1 MSLQMQIYRVLSL
14 CSLLLNPFQN
24 VNLFT
29 KQTNHFLMLSMK
41 RGMAQPKKACQ
52 DGFRIL
58 GTQKCMLGIQRSQIA
73 GHQPVL
79 SGDG

>member
-1 MSLQMQIYRVLSL
+1 MSLQMQTYRVLSL

-29 KQTNHFLMLSMK
+29 KQRNHVLMLPMK

-52 DGFRIL
+52 DGFR
-58 GTQKCMLGIQRSQIA
+58 TS
-73 GHQPVL
+73 
-79 SGDG
+79 